1 MAYTDDQLIELR
13 KKLSGRDNL
22 YKTIRTL
29 STKKKEIEERLKPLE
44 QSRDKERSDVEKL
57 ERGGIKSFFYSLTG
71 QKVERLNKEKDEA
84 YEADKKYEAVY
95 KEYST
100 LCDTLDFY
108 LNEVNELNECESTL
122 NTLIDE
128 KKLAMKNAA
137 HPLTGEIEQ
146 EEKQLSKIIGQTET
160 IKQSVFAV
168 EELKSSVSALHKIV
182 ENLYYATRDEGWE
195 WRSTDFLTGVNVRD
209 GRAISM
215 SFSEQLKILEKYM
228 SALTYRDEK
237 IWSEL
242 KELRIFADRMLMLF
256 SPGTASTSVQ
266 NVFEKTTENKDR
278 VSSVEFALNE
288 LYNEKT
294 EEYYGIK
301 RRLTDTVIDAKL

>member
-22 YKTIRTL
+22 NKTIQTL
-29 STKKKEIEERLKPLE
+29 LLKKGEIEKRLKPLE

-57 ERGGIKSFFYSLTG
+57 EKGGVKSFFYSLIG

-95 KEYST
+95 KEYSA
-100 LCDTLDFY
+100 LCDTLEFY
-108 LNEVNELNECESTL
+108 LNELKELNECDRIFDM
-122 NTLIDE
+122 LIGE

-137 HPLTGEIEQ
+137 HPLTEEIER

-168 EELKSSVSALHKIV
+168 EELKSSMSALHKIV

-209 GRAISM
+209 GRAISL
-215 SFSEQLKILEKYM
+215 SFSEQLKILEKHM

-266 NVFEKTTENKDR
+266 NVFEKTTENKER

-301 RRLTDTVIDAKL
+301 SRLTDTVIDAKL